1 MSPRSCRLGNFSPCL
16 LSFMQNTKLFFSRGS
31 EQGARRVSSQEQLCA
46 WPAWATQP
54 SGLSWDTG
62 TTSHSCSARFQLLEA
77 PVLEHRIA
85 DSSEEAS
92 YLLTFSKGLAPDC

>member
-1 MSPRSCRLGNFSPCL
+1 
-16 LSFMQNTKLFFSRGS
+16 MQNTKLVFSRGS

-62 TTSHSCSARFQLLEA
+62 TTSHSRSAGFQLLEA
-77 PVLEHRIA
+77 PVLEHRVA

-92 YLLTFSKGLAPDC
+92 YLLPFSKGLAPDC